1 MDRCMGGE
9 LGGEIV
15 EIREI
20 WGIDGWM
27 DGEIGGE
34 CMEKIK
40 DGEIGENVETEK
52 MIDWW
57 MEILDEDSG
66 GEPVEMDGWEDGWME
81 E

>member
-20 WGIDGWM
+20 WEIDGWM

-66 GEPVEMDGWEDGWME
+66 GETVEMDGWEDGWME

>member
-1 MDRCMGGE
+1 MGGE

-20 WGIDGWM
+20 WEIDGWM

-66 GEPVEMDGWEDGWME
+66 GETVEMDGWEDGWME